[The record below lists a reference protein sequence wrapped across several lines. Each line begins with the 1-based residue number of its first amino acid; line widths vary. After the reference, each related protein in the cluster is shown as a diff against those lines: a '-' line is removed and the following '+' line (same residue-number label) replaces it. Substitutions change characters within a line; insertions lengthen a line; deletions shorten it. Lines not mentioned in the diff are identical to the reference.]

1 MAYHIET
8 ARSMAKGALFVG
20 WGALIP
26 GREDA
31 ARKVLAESVEY
42 LQRLQWEGAIDS
54 FEAVA
59 LEPHGGELAGFV
71 LVRGDRQAIAQLRVT
86 DEFTRIV
93 VRIQLVHTHVGVV
106 GAYADAEMQSLFE
119 VWDEQEA
126 ELV

>member
-1 MAYHIET
+1 MAQ
-8 ARSMAKGALFVG
+8 GALFVG

-26 GREDA
+26 GREEA

-71 LVRGDRQAIAQLRVT
+71 LVKGDQQAIAHLRVN
-86 DEFTRIV
+86 DEFTRIA
-93 VRIQLVHTHVGVV
+93 VRVQLVHTHVGVV
-106 GAYADAEMQSLFE
+106 GAYTGAEMQSLFE
-119 VWDEQEA
+119 VWDRQEE
-126 ELV
+126 ELT

>member
-1 MAYHIET
+1 MT
-8 ARSMAKGALFVG
+8 KGALFVG

-71 LVRGDRQAIAQLRVT
+71 LVKGDRQALAHLRVN
-86 DEFTRIV
+86 DEFTRLV

-106 GAYADAEMQSLFE
+106 GAYAGAEMQSLFE